1 MKGKGKRWSIE
12 KEKKAQDWKKRRKKK
27 EKNGKGGEQ
36 CPNRDLTVLTS

>member
-12 KEKKAQDWKKRRKKK
+12 KEKKGQDWKKRKKK

-36 CPNRDLTVLTS
+36 CPNRDLTVG